1 MVNFDELTED
11 QKEVLTSDSITLM
24 RSLAEIYGS
33 DAGMDLWNSI
43 GDTLGADVK
52 DVVFMNLLVG
62 NLGNRVTVRVVD
74 DRLDWKVP
82 VIRAIRNATGMG
94 LKDAK
99 DKAELEMPYHIS
111 VPSSKRMELV
121 RQLKDV
127 GCTVS

>member
-1 MVNFDELTED
+1 
-11 QKEVLTSDSITLM
+11 
-24 RSLAEIYGS
+24 
-33 DAGMDLWNSI
+33 
-43 GDTLGADVK
+43 
-52 DVVFMNLLVG
+52 MNLLVG
-62 NLGNRVTVRVVD
+62 NLGNRVTVRAVD